1 MKGGVSKRQVGR
13 LVIYGCGGHGRE
25 MVHAARDDS
34 RPVVFL
40 SDEPVPGYRDIPI
53 ISHADLQ
60 DDDEICLAVGSGEIR
75 RRLAEKLRGFRFA
88 TIVAPTAVIDP
99 TAEIGEGAEI
109 CDFCLVNSLVRIGC
123 HFQCNSR
130 SHVHHD
136 SLIGDYVT
144 FSPGTMC
151 LGTVEIGNDVFVG
164 AGAILRNGRADQPL
178 RIGDGAIV
186 GMGAV
191 VTSDVPPGA
200 TMVGC
205 PARRLVR

>member
-1 MKGGVSKRQVGR
+1 
-13 LVIYGCGGHGRE
+13 

-60 DDDEICLAVGSGEIR
+60 DDDEICLAGRFR
-75 RRLAEKLRGFRFA
+75 RNPSPARRKRFADFAFA

-99 TAEIGEGAEI
+99 TAEIGEGARDLRLLPGE
-109 CDFCLVNSLVRIGC
+109 FARSESAC

-164 AGAILRNGRADQPL
+164 AGAISAQWSCRPAAAYRRWCNCWHGRGRDQRRP
-178 RIGDGAIV
+178 A
-186 GMGAV
+186 
-191 VTSDVPPGA
+191 GA
-200 TMVGC
+200 TVVGC